1 MVCITIATVI
11 ASPMGALQESQSMC
25 MNGEMLYT
33 LRKDHNEPARRLI
46 DVNSGMFVS
55 ELKGAPR
62 RDPAK
67 SARQMQDQ
75 MMSDTL
81 NRYSPNCHDEIISSV
96 TDFVRCRNS
105 VQRTRRENRP
115 ALPSTLADTV
125 IDGQWAETID
135 GQ

>member
-1 MVCITIATVI
+1 
-11 ASPMGALQESQSMC
+11 MC

-67 SARQMQDQ
+67 SARQM
-75 MMSDTL
+75 
-81 NRYSPNCHDEIISSV
+81 
-96 TDFVRCRNS
+96 
-105 VQRTRRENRP
+105 
-115 ALPSTLADTV
+115 
-125 IDGQWAETID
+125 
-135 GQ
+135 